1 MAAYGTFPAGMA
13 PEPAKLT
20 EKERTMTGRERL
32 LAEIEAKR
40 LEAEKRKQ
48 ARTPVKILSSDLR
61 IAADETGYDPYDNP
75 GHAKPLDVERLRKT
89 PGKRKKR

>member
-1 MAAYGTFPAGMA
+1 
-13 PEPAKLT
+13 
-20 EKERTMTGRERL
+20 MTGRQRL

-48 ARTPVKILSSDLR
+48 ARKPVKVLSTDLR

-75 GHAKPLDVERLRKT
+75 GHAKPLDIEHPGKK
-89 PGKRKKR
+89 PGKREQR